1 MISVVAVRGLRRS
14 RFGRVL
20 VAQRDN
26 EVAVSSFG
34 ANVVTA
40 KLASFA
46 VSGFIA
52 AVAGAVFV
60 LHQAAFR
67 DENYDV
73 GFGISVF
80 VAAVIG
86 GLGSP
91 LGGILGAVYLRGAQ
105 WLLPGNWQILASS
118 VGVLLVLL
126 MIPDGLAGLWYRT
139 RDQLIRAMA
148 GAAADSQPD
157 PDDAIASS
165 GEGSAPPAAG
175 VGVEPE
181 LAEVTE

>member
-1 MISVVAVRGLRRS
+1 MVSGAPVVGGAVVSVVVGS
-14 RFGRVL
+14 
-20 VAQRDN
+20 
-26 EVAVSSFG
+26 VAV
-34 ANVVTA
+34 VV
-40 KLASFA
+40 
-46 VSGFIA
+46 VA

-148 GAAADSQPD
+148 GAAADNQPD
-157 PDDAIASS
+157 PDDAVVSPAN
-165 GEGSAPPAAG
+165 GSAPPATQSMTAVSDTPLACDPAG
-175 VGVEPE
+175 IS
-181 LAEVTE
+181 